1 MSAALYVYA
10 LVAAPP
16 SVDLGSGMH
25 GQPLRAVTCG
35 RLAAIVEATTA
46 EPSLTATALREHDAI
61 VRRVAQVAEA
71 ILPSRFGSRVESEAD
86 LAHRLE
92 PDEDALL
99 AALAEVAG
107 REQMTL
113 RLYEETPRAT
123 APPPPDDAGLGPGR
137 RYLNERRRALVIP
150 RGAAL
155 DAVLAG
161 VAPFVRAERIESHGA
176 APLVASVHHLVDRG
190 SGAAY
195 ETAAQA
201 AAAAQP
207 DAVVRVSGPWP
218 PYAFVA
224 GVGAR
229 A

>member
-1 MSAALYVYA
+1 MSVYVYA

-16 SVDLGSGMH
+16 SGDLGSGMH
-25 GQPLRAVTCG
+25 GEPLRAVACG
-35 RLAAIVEATTA
+35 RLTAIVEPTTSA
-46 EPSLTATALREHDAI
+46 LAVTASALREHDAI
-61 VRRVAQVAEA
+61 VRRVAEVADA
-71 ILPSRFGSRVESEAD
+71 ILPSRFGSRVESEGE

-99 AALAEVAG
+99 AALAQVAG

-113 RLYEETPRAT
+113 RLYEEPPREA
-123 APPPPDDAGLGPGR
+123 DALPSDAADLGPGR
-137 RYLNERRRALVIP
+137 RYLEARRRAHAIP
-150 RGAAL
+150 RGSAL
-155 DAVLAG
+155 DALLAG

-190 SGAAY
+190 HGAAY
-195 ETAAQA
+195 ETAAHA
-201 AAAAQP
+201 AAATQP

-218 PYAFVA
+218 PYAFAA
-224 GVGAR
+224 GESVR